1 MHISRITNCDT
12 QEVRSEVSVSDYNKP
27 NLGPL
32 FYKKSTVD
40 LAKQLLGKTLVR
52 VMNDGTLVSGTIV
65 ETEAYL
71 GVADRSCHC
80 FGGRKTPKTEAM
92 FMSPGTAYV
101 YNIYFHYCCFNMSS
115 DGKLKFLLHTYS
127 FCDPLS
133 IDNKLTEYPDES
145 ITCTCTELVVII
157 KIPKVLDYVLFKP
170 TPRYSF
176 IEHNSGTNPD
186 TTVLYFFPD
195 EGAVVLVRALE
206 PIQGLD
212 TMRKLRG
219 FHRSDQGIKLK
230 ENQLCNGPSK
240 LCVALNICK
249 ELFNKTDLP
258 TSDNL
263 YLANGRC
270 IRDSQIVVSTRIGLD
285 KQTPEWR
292 LKPWRFYILG
302 CPSVSVRDKIAEK
315 LLVSANS
322 TDCDNVLED

>member
-52 VMNDGTLVSGTIV
+52 VMNDGTLVSETIV

-127 FCDPLS
+127 FCDLLLS
-133 IDNKLTEYPDES
+133 ILPERFPVIFAFLPIILTILES
-145 ITCTCTELVVII
+145 ASLLSE
-157 KIPKVLDYVLFKP
+157 FK
-170 TPRYSF
+170 
-176 IEHNSGTNPD
+176 
-186 TTVLYFFPD
+186 
-195 EGAVVLVRALE
+195 AV
-206 PIQGLD
+206 
-212 TMRKLRG
+212 
-219 FHRSDQGIKLK
+219 
-230 ENQLCNGPSK
+230 
-240 LCVALNICK
+240 
-249 ELFNKTDLP
+249 TDRECL
-258 TSDNL
+258 
-263 YLANGRC
+263 
-270 IRDSQIVVSTRIGLD
+270 
-285 KQTPEWR
+285 
-292 LKPWRFYILG
+292 
-302 CPSVSVRDKIAEK
+302 
-315 LLVSANS
+315 
-322 TDCDNVLED
+322 